1 MRCVLGAC
9 QEDSEPLVRS
19 DGGPSRINRSSTRQ
33 AMRRWIVMVA
43 CVAAITAAVG
53 PPLSGAP
60 NPSLLFATPLTTGG
74 AIRSAIDARGF
85 IYLAGN
91 VAEGTL
97 ISARAAFVTKLT
109 PDRKSTRLNS

>member
-1 MRCVLGAC
+1 
-9 QEDSEPLVRS
+9 
-19 DGGPSRINRSSTRQ
+19 
-33 AMRRWIVMVA
+33 MVA

-109 PDRKSTRLNS
+109 PSGIPLYTTYFQAARFSGEY